1 MSLLEFIYV
10 LCAHILWIY
19 ELNSHNETKCNALEI
34 KPFCTVFVLFF
45 ALSLYKCYCCCSQ
58 MFKRFETFS
67 SSSTSLS
74 HYCVFYSTCSIH
86 AVAYRTLML
95 PLLLPAEKKSSII
108 NKKKSTKT
116 LENLHTI
123 EVKFKY
129 CSFDAYVGPN
139 QHIFDSIFFV
149 SSSSLPLLKR
159 LNIENDTLNV

>member
-108 NKKKSTKT
+108 NKKSRQKHLRIYTQSKW
-116 LENLHTI
+116 N
-123 EVKFKY
+123 
-129 CSFDAYVGPN
+129 
-139 QHIFDSIFFV
+139 
-149 SSSSLPLLKR
+149 
-159 LNIENDTLNV
+159 LNIVPSMRMSGPTNIFLIRFFLCRRRCLYWNA